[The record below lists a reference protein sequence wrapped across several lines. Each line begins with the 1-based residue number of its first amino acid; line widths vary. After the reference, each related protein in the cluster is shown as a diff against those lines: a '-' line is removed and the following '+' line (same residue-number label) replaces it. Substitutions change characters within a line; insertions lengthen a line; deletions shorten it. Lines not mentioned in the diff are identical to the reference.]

1 MCYIATCRSHFGTD
15 PSIMALS
22 SPSFDRIRFCIRM
35 GIISSVEDYVLIC
48 RDAQRAIDTGTWRT
62 WSWTAMD
69 RQGLVWTLDLDHH
82 YQHHDQFHIELGF
95 PQESARIQP
104 LGRHTCFYGCLA
116 QTPSTHLVLCTL
128 SGPLAIMPL
137 SSDDAIRVWN
147 LTEMV
152 RIAGSCKLQGFEVA
166 IHSSPVKKLV
176 YIGLYGTQLAVP
188 DGRILYARNHLTV
201 YKSRACL
208 VFLEPD
214 QETRVGEMLRKAL
227 ADHNFVV
234 AGEAVPIHRDDS
246 PHRMLLNG
254 HIGSQLATRL
264 AQVHAWIRNI
274 TGPSSPAVVPNT
286 ISASTVW

>member
-1 MCYIATCRSHFGTD
+1 MINFT
-15 PSIMALS
+15 LS
-22 SPSFDRIRFCIRM
+22 L
-35 GIISSVEDYVLIC
+35 E
-48 RDAQRAIDTGTWRT
+48 
-62 WSWTAMD
+62 
-69 RQGLVWTLDLDHH
+69 
-82 YQHHDQFHIELGF
+82 FHRHQLG
-95 PQESARIQP
+95 SNL
-104 LGRHTCFYGCLA
+104 LGRHTCSESSLA
-116 QTPSTHLVLCTL
+116 QTPGTRVVLCTP

-137 SSDDAIRVWN
+137 SSDDAIRVWD

-201 YKSRACL
+201 YKRRACL
-208 VFLEPD
+208 VFLSD

-254 HIGSQLATRL
+254 HVGSQLATRL
-264 AQVHAWIRNI
+264 APLQDRPLLPHRPWQSEYHLSLDGVVTVRGVVELAAADS
-274 TGPSSPAVVPNT
+274 TKSTSKPPQPMSEPSCGDPLPCRRRSSGYPRLYEADGFEWWFFFL
-286 ISASTVW
+286 IEF

>member
-1 MCYIATCRSHFGTD
+1 MSGLWI
-15 PSIMALS
+15 SITTTNTVINFTLS
-22 SPSFDRIRFCIRM
+22 
-35 GIISSVEDYVLIC
+35 
-48 RDAQRAIDTGTWRT
+48 
-62 WSWTAMD
+62 
-69 RQGLVWTLDLDHH
+69 LD
-82 YQHHDQFHIELGF
+82 FHRHQLG
-95 PQESARIQP
+95 SNL
-104 LGRHTCFYGCLA
+104 LGRHTCSEGSLA
-116 QTPSTHLVLCTL
+116 QTPGTRVVLCTL
-128 SGPLAIMPL
+128 FGPLAIMPL
-137 SSDDAIRVWN
+137 SSDDAIRVWD

-254 HIGSQLATRL
+254 HVGSQLATRL

-274 TGPSSPAVVPNT
+274 TGGAELSRRGAQYHLSLDGVVTVRGVVELAAADSTKSTSKPPQPMSEPSCGDPLPCRRHSSGYPRLYRSDGVEWLDLA
-286 ISASTVW
+286 